1 MVENKW
7 MDQWTYR
14 LGREGGM
21 MDGWVVDGRTD
32 GQVNGWID
40 LWMNRHV
47 IGR

>member
-1 MVENKW
+1 
-7 MDQWTYR
+7 
-14 LGREGGM
+14 
-21 MDGWVVDGRTD
+21 MDGSVDIQIGEEGRDDGWMGGGRTD